1 MFVMFAHFFS
11 VTPVLGDRT
20 KWIPLFES
28 YAANHSLMDTK
39 SYALYNV
46 VLAIGSRAY
55 LSQSTK
61 QSYELSQQEGW
72 GYFQNALL
80 EFVELFH
87 GRSDLRGVQ
96 AMALMVS

>member
-1 MFVMFAHFFS
+1 
-11 VTPVLGDRT
+11 
-20 KWIPLFES
+20 
-28 YAANHSLMDTK
+28 MDTP
-39 SYALYNV
+39 SYALYNA
-46 VLAIGSRAY
+46 VLAMGSRSY

-61 QSYELSQQEGW
+61 ESYELSQQEGW

-96 AMALMVS
+96 AMALMVNLNCADWCHLSNAQDVFC